1 MKEIGCQW
9 DDLEDREFGIE
20 TTEFIRDPNLK
31 KQKQELFVKSL
42 PQNETNDLQAAI
54 AEAQAEQQEL
64 MHELRRVADDV
75 FVFSNGEEETRTRS
89 VSLAVPQ
96 ENRGYNEG
104 EQEQTE

>member
-20 TTEFIRDPNLK
+20 TTEFIRD
-31 KQKQELFVKSL
+31 
-42 PQNETNDLQAAI
+42 NETNDLQAAI